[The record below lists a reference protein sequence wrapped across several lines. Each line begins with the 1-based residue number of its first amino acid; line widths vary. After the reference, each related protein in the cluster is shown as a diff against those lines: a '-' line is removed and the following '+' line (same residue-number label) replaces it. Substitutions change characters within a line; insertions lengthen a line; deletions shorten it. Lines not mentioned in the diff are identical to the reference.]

1 MFKAQVVILA
11 GGQGSRLRPYTTIL
25 PKPLLPVGEIPI
37 LEILVRQLKYY
48 GFKNILISTGYL
60 AELIEAYFGD
70 GRRWGV
76 FIRYVRESK
85 PLGTAGALKLAKH
98 TEDDFLVLN
107 GDILTDMNFALF
119 LKWHKKQKAAASIS
133 IKERKI
139 KNDFG
144 VIEVGPDH
152 ELKAYH
158 EKPEHVSFVS
168 MGINVLNAKVKDFI
182 KKDECI
188 GIPDLM
194 LRLKSSSR
202 KVCCYQVKDQWLD
215 LGRSED
221 LERAQEIFEGNK
233 KKFIM
238 T

>member
-11 GGQGSRLRPYTTIL
+11 GGQGSRLRPYTTVL
-25 PKPLLPVGEIPI
+25 PKPLLPVGEVPI
-37 LEILVRQLKYY
+37 LEIIIRQLKHY

-76 FIRYVRESK
+76 CIRYVREGK
-85 PLGTAGALKLAKH
+85 PLGTAGALGLAKH

-107 GDILTDMNFALF
+107 GDVLTDMDFAHF
-119 LKWHKKQKAAASIS
+119 FKRHQQQKAAASIA

-144 VIEVGPDH
+144 VIEVGPHH

-168 MGINVLNAKVKDFI
+168 MGINVFNAKARSFI
-182 KKDECI
+182 KKDESI

-194 LRLKSSSR
+194 LRLKSASQR
-202 KVCCYQVKDQWLD
+202 VCCCAVHGQWLD
-215 LGRSED
+215 LGRPED
-221 LERAQEIFEGNK
+221 LERAQDIFEQNK
-233 KKFIM
+233 KKFIPK
-238 T
+238 

>member
-1 MFKAQVVILA
+1 M
-11 GGQGSRLRPYTTIL
+11 
-25 PKPLLPVGEIPI
+25 GEIPI
-37 LEILVRQLKYY
+37 LEILIRQLKHY

-76 FIRYVRESK
+76 TIRYVRESK

-107 GDILTDMNFALF
+107 GDILTDMNFASL
-119 LKWHKKQKAAASIS
+119 LRWHKQQKAVASIS

-139 KNDFG
+139 QNDFG
-144 VIEVGPDH
+144 VIEVGAQH
-152 ELKAYH
+152 ELLAYH
-158 EKPEHVSFVS
+158 EKPQHVSFVS
-168 MGINVLNAKVKDFI
+168 MGINVLNAKAKSFI

-194 LRLKSSSR
+194 LRLKSASQ
-202 KVCCYQVKDQWLD
+202 KICCYKVKDQWLD

-221 LERAQEIFEGNK
+221 LERAQEIFEQHK

-238 T
+238 P